1 MTVHSRSSGSPESGL
16 TLPPMR
22 SARRAPSPA
31 SMAMRAASG
40 SQNGPMATSPR
51 PRSTIRFRKKVAS
64 LAAPPPGLSAPSEM
78 TTGPP
83 STARASSSAASID
96 GLGGARRSRMPISSS
111 ASRRARALRLG
122 FVAVGVDQHLG
133 AHLGHVAPGEAV
145 GDGDRE
151 HAVLALHRLEAVD
164 ERAGRFA
171 RGVHRGDH
179 LAVDHRRHRA
189 NPLLDDRRAQV
200 DQLERALQHV
210 GVRILLVGDQQVGAL
225 DHRRR
230 EVAVRIELGADD
242 DAGPDDGAHLL
253 QQVALAVVVAVGDHR
268 PVQAEQDHVDRQRL
282 AQVGEQLLA
291 QRLVAGA
298 RRRAA
303 RLRARRQALDD
314 VPALGLAAQ
323 RARPRAARR
332 NRTSGRDGCRPGS
345 SRGRGTSPCRWA
357 WARRCWFRWRCRR

>member
-1 MTVHSRSSGSPESGL
+1 M
-16 TLPPMR
+16 
-22 SARRAPSPA
+22 
-31 SMAMRAASG
+31 
-40 SQNGPMATSPR
+40 
-51 PRSTIRFRKKVAS
+51 AS

-83 STARASSSAASID
+83 STASASSSAVVDRRVRRREAIAHAD
-96 GLGGARRSRMPISSS
+96 QLVGEPARQGLG
-111 ASRRARALRLG
+111 LG
-122 FVAVGVDQHLG
+122 FVAVGIDQDLG

-151 HAVLALHRLEAVD
+151 HAVLALHRLETVD

-230 EVAVRIELGADD
+230 EVAVRVELGADD
-242 DAGPDDGAHLL
+242 DAGADDGAHLL

-268 PVQAEQDHVDRQRL
+268 AVQAEQDHVDRQRG

-303 RLRARRQALDD
+303 RLRAGRQALDD

-323 RARPRAARR
+323 PQ
-332 NRTSGRDGCRPGS
+332 GPERPGEIEHLVGMGA
-345 SRGRGTSPCRWA
+345 GRVVA
-357 WARRCWFRWRCRR
+357 AVAERRHAGGHGREGVGFGGDAAGENAHGR